1 MLKNLVKNLVAIL
14 VLLLAISINAIAS
27 SDLDTSYSG
36 GRFVSTISAVTNG
49 NSLGNSVLIQ
59 PDGKAIAS
67 GYGRGVNVKGFALR
81 RFNTDGTIDTAYGN
95 GGNILEVSSGPTF
108 FDSFGLGMAMQPS
121 GKVVMV
127 GYINFNGTNVAEVT
141 RFNTDGT
148 FDTTFATNGLFT
160 ANFNGNA
167 QFSSVALQSDGK
179 IVAAGTVSG
188 NFLVARFSADGVID
202 TTFGNGGFITTDFS
216 GGNDTGTT
224 LVINPSGQ
232 ILVGGRTVL
241 PSVTGSSCAVAAF
254 TSSGVLDTT
263 FGTGGKVIT
272 DVAPSNG
279 DTLNRILLQSDGKI
293 VGLGFTANVSG
304 NGINQLVLRYNAN
317 GSLDTSF
324 GTNGITSV
332 SFGSTQQVINSG
344 LILPN
349 GKIFAVGYAADRVAI
364 SRFNADGTLDRT
376 YGCNGAIYSSSNFTG
391 ATHLANDAAIQPDGK
406 VVVTGGFR
414 FSTIE
419 FVAMA
424 RFSNKSSRCNE
435 ADFDRDGY
443 SDFSV
448 FRPSTGNW
456 HILNSIANTNTTLP
470 FGLSTDKLTPAD
482 FDGDGRTD
490 YAVWREAPANQAAY
504 YILQSTNNTVRTE
517 LFGQTGDKPNVVGD
531 WDGDGKADPAV
542 YRNAAFGN
550 QSYFFYR
557 GSNNNPSGNITFVPW
572 GTNGDEGLRGDFDG
586 DGKQDAAV
594 YRPSNSTWYVQKSS
608 DSSLLANNWG
618 LNTDKRLEG
627 DFDGDRKTDF
637 AVFRPSDTTWYI
649 QKSSDNQL
657 QYLQFGLSTDQLTPA
672 DYDGDGKTDIAVFRN
687 GTWYVQQSINST
699 LTYGY
704 FGTSGDT
711 AIPTSFIP

>member
-1 MLKNLVKNLVAIL
+1 MSKKLVKNVVAVLALLV
-14 VLLLAISINAIAS
+14 AISINAVAS
-27 SDLDTSYSG
+27 SDLDTSFSG
-36 GRFVSTISAVTNG
+36 GRFVSTISSVTNG

-67 GYGRGVNVKGFALR
+67 GYGRGVNVRGFALR
-81 RFNTDGTIDTAYGN
+81 RFNTDGTVDLTYGN
-95 GGNILEVSSGPTF
+95 GGNILEISNGPTF
-108 FDSFGLGMAMQPS
+108 FDSFSLGMAMQPS

-127 GYINFNGTNVAEVT
+127 GYINFGGTNVAEVT

-148 FDTTFATNGLFT
+148 FDTTFATNGVF
-160 ANFNGNA
+160 ANNFNGTA
-167 QFSSVALQSDGK
+167 QFSSVALQPDGK

-188 NFLVARFSADGVID
+188 DFLVARFSAEGVLD
-202 TTFGNGGFITTDFS
+202 NTFGNGGIMTTDFS
-216 GGNDTGTT
+216 GGNDNGTT
-224 LVINPSGQ
+224 LVIKPSGQ

-241 PSVTGSSCAVAAF
+241 PSVTGASCAVAAL
-254 TSSGVLDTT
+254 TSTGVLDTA
-263 FGTGGKVIT
+263 FGSGGKVIT

-279 DTLNRILLQSDGKI
+279 DILNRILVQADGKI
-293 VGLGFTANVSG
+293 IGLGFAANTSG

-349 GKIFAVGYAADRVAI
+349 GKIFAVGYAADRVAV
-364 SRFNADGTLDRT
+364 SRFNSDGTLDRT
-376 YGCNGAIYSSSNFTG
+376 YGCNGAIYSSSNVTG
-391 ATHLANDAAIQPDGK
+391 ATHLANDAALQSDGK
-406 VVVTGGFR
+406 IVITGGFR

-424 RFSNKSSRCNE
+424 RFSNSSSRCNE

-448 FRPSTGNW
+448 FRPSTRNW
-456 HILNSIANTNTTLP
+456 HILNSIANTNSTLP

-482 FDGDGRTD
+482 YDGDGRTD

-504 YILQSTNNTVRTE
+504 YILQSTTNTLRTE
-517 LFGQTGDKPNVVGD
+517 LFGQTGDKLNIVGD
-531 WDGDGKADPAV
+531 WDGDGKADVAV

-557 GSNNNPSGNITFVPW
+557 GSLNNPGGNTTYLPW

-586 DGKQDAAV
+586 DGKQDLAV
-594 YRPSNSTWYVQKSS
+594 YRPSNSTWYVRRSS
-608 DSSLLANNWG
+608 DNSLLVNNWG
-618 LNTDKRLEG
+618 LTSDKRIEG

-637 AVFRPSDTTWYI
+637 AVFRPSDATWYI
-649 QKSSDNQL
+649 QKSSNNQPIY
-657 QYLQFGLSTDQLTPA
+657 QTFGIATDQLTPA

-687 GTWYVQQSINST
+687 GIWYVSNSSNGAIS
-699 LTYGY
+699 YGN
-704 FGTSGDT
+704 FGTTGDL
-711 AIPTSFIP
+711 AIPSAFIQ